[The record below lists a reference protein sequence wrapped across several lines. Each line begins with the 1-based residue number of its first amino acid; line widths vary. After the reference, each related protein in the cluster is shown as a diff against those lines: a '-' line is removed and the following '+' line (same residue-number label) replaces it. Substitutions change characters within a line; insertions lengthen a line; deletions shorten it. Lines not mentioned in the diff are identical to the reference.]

1 VSIRAIIWGLG
12 FVAVVCWIAWALTV
26 VNNNPAEGGQTVLA
40 SFYISLYVAL
50 VSTLTLGGFALR
62 RYLGNNELRH
72 AYLQVAFRQA
82 FIVGALLIAALVLQ
96 SVRLLAWW
104 DILLLAAV
112 SLLLELYL
120 RSNARSQRI

>member
-1 VSIRAIIWGLG
+1 MSIRTILWGLG
-12 FVAVVCWIAWALTV
+12 FVAAACWIAWALTI
-26 VNNNPAEGGQTVLA
+26 VNNNPDQGGQTVLI

-50 VSTLTLGGFALR
+50 VSTLTVAGFALR
-62 RYLGNNELRH
+62 RHFGNNELRYG
-72 AYLQVAFRQA
+72 YLQASFRQA
-82 FIVGALLIAALVLQ
+82 FIGSALLVSLLALQ

-104 DILLLAAV
+104 DILLLVAV

>member
-1 VSIRAIIWGLG
+1 MSIRTILWGLG
-12 FVAVVCWIAWALTV
+12 FVAVACWIAWALTV
-26 VNNNPAEGGQTVLA
+26 VNNNPDQGGQTVLL

-50 VSTLTLGGFALR
+50 VSTFTVGGFALR
-62 RYLGNNELRH
+62 RYFGNNELRYG
-72 AYLQVAFRQA
+72 YLQVSFRQA
-82 FIVGALLIAALVLQ
+82 FIVAALLIALLALQ

-104 DILLLAAV
+104 DILLLVVV

>member
-1 VSIRAIIWGLG
+1 MSIRTVLWGLG
-12 FVAVVCWIAWALTV
+12 IIAVACWIAWSLTI
-26 VNNNPAEGGQTVLA
+26 VNNNPEQGGQTVLL

-50 VSTLTLGGFALR
+50 ASTLTVGGFALR
-62 RYLGNNELRH
+62 RYLGNNELRY
-72 AYLQVAFRQA
+72 AYLQASFRQA
-82 FIVGALLIAALVLQ
+82 FIGSALLVALLALQ

-104 DILLLAAV
+104 DILLLVVV

>member
-1 VSIRAIIWGLG
+1 MSIRTIVWGLG
-12 FVAVVCWIAWALTV
+12 FVAAVCWVAWALTV
-26 VNNNPAEGGQTVLA
+26 VNNNPNEGGQTVLL

-50 VSTLTLGGFALR
+50 VSTITLAGFGLR
-62 RYLGNNELRH
+62 RQLGNNELRH
-72 AYLQVAFRQA
+72 AYLQVSFRQA
-82 FIVGALLIAALVLQ
+82 FIGGALLIALLALQ

>member
-1 VSIRAIIWGLG
+1 MSIRTILWGLG
-12 FVAVVCWIAWALTV
+12 FVAAACWIAWVLTV
-26 VNNNPAEGGQTVLA
+26 VNNNPDQGGQTVLL

-50 VSTLTLGGFALR
+50 VSTFTVGGFALR
-62 RYLGNNELRH
+62 RYFGNNELRY
-72 AYLQVAFRQA
+72 AYLQASFRQA
-82 FIVGALLIAALVLQ
+82 FIVGALLIALLALQ

-104 DILLLAAV
+104 DILLLVAV